1 MLTPLLKQP
10 KCRATTGGSGEASVL
25 NAAMPQDEAERIEE
39 LAASRLLDTEPET
52 AFDDVAELASVL
64 CDTPMALVSLVDR
77 DRQWFKARVGV
88 DLKETPRQQSFCA
101 HAILSPADIFVVPD
115 ASDDVRF
122 HDNPLVTGQPK
133 VRFYAGVPLKG
144 PGGHALGTLCVM
156 DSQPRTLTQMQRRQ
170 LKQLAGQLEVQLQLR
185 EMLWQ
190 KELLLQENQYYQR
203 KLEQANRKLEEQSL
217 TDALTGLRNRR
228 DLDRR
233 VREEIER
240 AKRHQTPLA
249 VAVIDIDNFKR
260 FNDQYG
266 HLAGDAILRRVSRLL
281 QENSRS
287 GDYCCRNGGDEFLVI
302 MPDTD
307 LRGAREL
314 MQRFCDLVSGY
325 SWKTEPVTV
334 SVGLAEFD
342 DECNDRRKLI
352 DAADKALYQS
362 KRSGRNRVSTI
373 G

>member
-1 MLTPLLKQP
+1 ML
-10 KCRATTGGSGEASVL
+10 S
-25 NAAMPQDEAERIEE
+25 AALPEDEAERIEE
-39 LAASRLLDTEPET
+39 LAASQLLDSEPET
-52 AFDDVAELASVL
+52 AFDDVAELASLL
-64 CDTPMALVSLVDR
+64 CGTPMALVSLVDR
-77 DRQWFKARVGV
+77 ERQWFKARVGV
-88 DLKETPRQQSFCA
+88 DLKETPRRQSFCA

-115 ASDDVRF
+115 AREDVRF
-122 HDNPLVTGQPK
+122 HDNPLVTDDPH

-144 PGGHALGTLCVM
+144 PSGHALGTLCVL
-156 DSQPRTLTQMQRRQ
+156 DTEPHVLTQMQRRQ

-233 VREEIER
+233 IREEIER
-240 AKRHQTPLA
+240 AKRHNTPLS
-249 VAVIDIDNFKR
+249 VAMIDIDNFKR

-266 HLAGDAILRRVSRLL
+266 HIAGDAILRRVSRLL

-287 GDYCCRNGGDEFLVI
+287 GDYLSRNGGDEFVAIL
-302 MPDTD
+302 PDTD
-307 LRGAREL
+307 LQGGREL
-314 MQRFCDLVSGY
+314 MQRFCDLVNQY

-342 DECNDRRKLI
+342 DDCADRRALI
-352 DAADKALYQS
+352 EAADKALYQS
-362 KRSGRNRVSTI
+362 KRSGRNRVSVL